1 MDHGVPGGEMMDR
14 HRNHGKE
21 SSDMMDMHRHH
32 EEDYRRRFMVCLLLT
47 VPVILLGELPTGKVL
62 FSFKGSEYLVL
73 ILSSVIF
80 LYGGYPF
87 LRGSLGELSSR
98 SPGMMTLIAVAI
110 TVAYTYSLGVILGLE
125 GMVFFVEL
133 VTLIDVML
141 LGHWIEMR
149 SVGSAAGAIERLA
162 GLLPGRA
169 HLVVD
174 GRVEDVEV
182 STLKPGDLV
191 VVRAGERIPSDG
203 TVIRGE
209 SHVNESL
216 LTGESRP
223 VKKVPGD
230 AVIGG
235 SINIGGSLTVEV
247 ERVGEESF
255 ISQIIELVGR
265 AQEGRTRTQVLAD
278 RAAFWLTS
286 IALLGGLL
294 TFMAWYLLGMGVFF
308 SLERAVTLMVT
319 ACPHALGLA
328 IPLVIAVSTAISAGR
343 GILIRNREAF
353 ENARKPD
360 VVVFDKTGT
369 LTMGEPGIT
378 DVISF
383 DPEMDEGEILS
394 YAAAVESGSSHPIA
408 RGIVETVDEVLPV
421 ENFNSIEGRGVM
433 GRVNGSMVKVL
444 SYGYT
449 EELGFRISDPRV
461 DELMEQ
467 AKTTVFVIVDD
478 ELRGCIALGDM
489 IRPEARE
496 AVRILRS
503 RGVRCLMLTGDS
515 SAVAGWVASEVG
527 IDDYMAELMPIEK
540 YDEIRKLQ
548 EEGLRVVMVGD
559 GVNDAPALAQADIGV
574 AIGAGT
580 DVAMDSADVVLVRS
594 NPLDVVDLMDL
605 AAATYSKM
613 KENLIWATGYNV
625 IALPLAAGVLYG
637 QGIILSPAVGAI
649 LMSLSTVIVALNAR
663 TFSFRGHS
671 G

>member
-1 MDHGVPGGEMMDR
+1 MDHGVPWGEMMDR

-21 SSDMMDMHRHH
+21 SSDMMEMHKHH

-47 VPVILLGELPTGKVL
+47 VPVILLGELPTGNVL

-110 TVAYTYSLGVILGLE
+110 TVAYTYSLGVVLGLE

-133 VTLIDVML
+133 VTLVDVML

-149 SVGSAAGAIERLA
+149 SVGSASGAIEKLA

-230 AVIGG
+230 TVIGG
-235 SINIGGSLTVEV
+235 SVNIGGSLTVEV
-247 ERVGEESF
+247 ERLGEESF
-255 ISQIIELVGR
+255 VSQIIELVGR

-353 ENARKPD
+353 ENARKPN

-408 RGIVETVDEVLPV
+408 RGIVETVDEVLEV

-496 AVRILRS
+496 AVGILRS

-515 SAVAGWVASEVG
+515 SAVARWVASEVG
-527 IDDYMAELMPIEK
+527 IDDYMAGLTPGEK
-540 YDEIRKLQ
+540 YDEIMRLQ

-580 DVAMDSADVVLVRS
+580 DVAIDSADVVLVRS

-637 QGIILSPAVGAI
+637 QGIILSPAMGAI

>member
-1 MDHGVPGGEMMDR
+1 MMDR

-182 STLKPGDLV
+182 STLKPGNLV

-294 TFMAWYLLGMGVFF
+294 TFMAWYSLGMGVFF

-408 RGIVETVDEVLPV
+408 RGIVETVDEVLEV

-515 SAVAGWVASEVG
+515 SAVARWVASEVG
-527 IDDYMAELMPIEK
+527 IDDYMAGLTPGEK

-637 QGIILSPAVGAI
+637 QGILLSPAVGAI

>member
-1 MDHGVPGGEMMDR
+1 MMDR

-278 RAAFWLTS
+278 RASFWLTS

-515 SAVAGWVASEVG
+515 SAVAGWVTSEVG
-527 IDDYMAELMPIEK
+527 IDDYMAGLTPGEK